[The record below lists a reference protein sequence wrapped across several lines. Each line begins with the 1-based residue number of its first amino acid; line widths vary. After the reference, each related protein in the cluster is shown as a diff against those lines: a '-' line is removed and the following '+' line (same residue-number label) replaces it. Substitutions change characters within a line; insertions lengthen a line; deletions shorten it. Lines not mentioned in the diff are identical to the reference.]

1 MTGEEKLN
9 EFLSSID
16 DWIKSKNII
25 NIKPKNSNVEMIL
38 TLSVEELQK
47 LNQETCL
54 QYAYE
59 LYSYSEYIETIK
71 NKENAILEWADSSIW
86 FIICKL
92 INQYGD
98 KYTKWQEKYH
108 AAIKE
113 NPLAVDILK
122 IKNHASAR
130 VSMLSGKVETI
141 KKMAELLQNLGSSKR
156 RSQWQI

>member
-9 EFLSSID
+9 EFLLSID
-16 DWIKSKNII
+16 NWIASKNII
-25 NIKPKNSNVEMIL
+25 DIKLKDSNVETIL
-38 TLSVEELQK
+38 TLHTDELQK

-71 NKENAILEWADSSIW
+71 NKENAVLEWADSSIW
-86 FIICKL
+86 FIICKS

-113 NPLAVDILK
+113 NPLAIDILK

-130 VSMLSGKVETI
+130 VSMLSNKAETI
-141 KKMAELLQNLGSSKR
+141 RKMAELLNSMSLSKR
-156 RSQWQI
+156 RQQW

>member
-16 DWIKSKNII
+16 GWIKSKNII
-25 NIKPKNSNVEMIL
+25 NIKPKNSNVENIL
-38 TLSVEELQK
+38 TLSTEELQK

-59 LYSYSEYIETIK
+59 LYAYSEYIETVK

-92 INQYGD
+92 VNQYGD

-113 NPLAVDILK
+113 NPLTVDILK

-130 VSMLSGKVETI
+130 VSILTNKAETI
-141 KKMAELLQNLGSSKR
+141 KKMAELLNSMSSSKR
-156 RSQWQI
+156 RQQW

>member
-16 DWIKSKNII
+16 NWIASKNII
-25 NIKPKNSNVEMIL
+25 DIKPKDSNVEMIL
-38 TLSVEELQK
+38 TLSTNELQK

-71 NKENAILEWADSSIW
+71 NKENAVLEWADSSIW
-86 FIICKL
+86 FIICKS

-113 NPLAVDILK
+113 NPLAIDILK

-130 VSMLSGKVETI
+130 VSMLSNKAETI
-141 KKMAELLQNLGSSKR
+141 RKMAELLNSMSLSKR
-156 RSQWQI
+156 RQQW

>member
-9 EFLSSID
+9 EFLLSID
-16 DWIKSKNII
+16 NWIASKNII
-25 NIKPKNSNVEMIL
+25 DIKPKDSNVEMIL
-38 TLSVEELQK
+38 TLSTDELQK

-71 NKENAILEWADSSIW
+71 NKENAVLEWADSSIW
-86 FIICKL
+86 FIICKS

-113 NPLAVDILK
+113 NPLAIDILK

-130 VSMLSGKVETI
+130 VSMLSNKAETI
-141 KKMAELLQNLGSSKR
+141 RKMAELLNSMSLSKR
-156 RSQWQI
+156 RQQW

>member
-16 DWIKSKNII
+16 NWIESKNII
-25 NIKPKNSNVEMIL
+25 NIKPTNSNVENIL
-38 TLSVEELQK
+38 TLSAEELNK
-47 LNQETCL
+47 LSQELCL

-71 NKENAILEWADSSIW
+71 HKENAILEWADSSIW
-86 FIICKL
+86 FIICKS

-98 KYTKWQEKYH
+98 KYTKWQEKYY

-122 IKNHASAR
+122 IKNHAAAR
-130 VSMLSGKVETI
+130 VSILTNKAETVR
-141 KKMAELLQNLGSSKR
+141 KMAELLNSLSSSKR
-156 RSQWQI
+156 RQQW

>member
-9 EFLSSID
+9 EFLLSID
-16 DWIKSKNII
+16 NWIKSKNII
-25 NIKPKNSNVEMIL
+25 DIKPKDSNIEMIL
-38 TLSVEELQK
+38 TLSAQDLQK

-92 INQYGD
+92 VNQYGD

-108 AAIKE
+108 AAIRE
-113 NPLAVDILK
+113 NPLAIDILK

-130 VSMLSGKVETI
+130 VSMLTNKAETI
-141 KKMAELLQNLGSSKR
+141 KKMAELLNSMSLSKR
-156 RSQWQI
+156 RQQW